1 MIRFH
6 EFAGSAQ
13 NVTVY
18 PGFHFKSWVECDLRE
33 RPVGSVSQEKKYI
46 FQCMLMKLRLFWFN
60 YKEISTFDK
69 EEESV
74 SSGSSSGILV
84 KDLLYLTI

>member
-46 FQCMLMKLRLFWFN
+46 FQCMLMKLRLF
-60 YKEISTFDK
+60 
-69 EEESV
+69 
-74 SSGSSSGILV
+74 
-84 KDLLYLTI
+84 

>member
-18 PGFHFKSWVECDLRE
+18 PGFHFKSWVECDLRNVLWAVYH
-33 RPVGSVSQEKKYI
+33 RKKKYI

-60 YKEISTFDK
+60 YKEIST
-69 EEESV
+69 
-74 SSGSSSGILV
+74 SG
-84 KDLLYLTI
+84 